1 MAAKVN
7 IVIDQGTTFNTTY
20 TIHDAADEPIN
31 FTGYTAE
38 SQIRKTYTAST
49 SYPFTV
55 TLTSDGQVSLSMTA
69 NQTGAITAGRYV
81 YDVEVESG
89 SGVRSRIVEGIV
101 TITPQV
107 TK

>member
-20 TIHDAADEPIN
+20 TIHDAVDEPIN
-31 FTGYTAE
+31 FTGYTAN
-38 SQIRKTYTAST
+38 SQIRKFYTSSN

-55 TLTSDGQVSLSMTA
+55 AMTSDGQVSLSMTA
-69 NQTGAITAGRYV
+69 NQTGNIAAGRYV

-107 TK
+107 TR